1 MTKDAQNVYLRI
13 RTHPIEEHDQVPS
26 QLPARLS
33 TSVLLSKQFSQ
44 RASFS
49 TLSVLTLQDDTTV
62 LFDVTHPKKT
72 RKIHRLQESW
82 EAVKRHY

>member
-26 QLPARLS
+26 QLPAQLS

-62 LFDVTHPKKT
+62 LFDVTHP
-72 RKIHRLQESW
+72 RKIRKNHHLPESW
-82 EAVKRHY
+82 EAVKRHH